1 MTYDVIARKWRP
13 RSFGDV
19 IGQEP
24 VVRTLSNAIR
34 TGRIHHS
41 LIFAGLRGT
50 GKTSTARIFAKALNC
65 QEGPTAEPCL
75 KCVACDEIAR
85 GIDVDVFEIDAA
97 SNKGVDDIRD
107 LKEIVKFPPTRD
119 RYKIFIID
127 EAHMLSSHAF
137 NALLKTIEEPP
148 PYVVFIL
155 ATTEVHKIPPT
166 IRSRCQLYEFKRIG
180 NSEIRSQLERIVE
193 QECVQVTGDALDMIT
208 DASEGSM
215 RDAESILDQIISF
228 SGDSVQEE
236 DVAFVLG
243 IPNSRVHLE
252 LLRAIAGSDVG
263 AVVDILD
270 ELESKNTDF
279 VRFTAR
285 FGDYLQ
291 EALHALIR
299 GETDLFGDVL
309 DAGQLSREDVVR
321 YLNILLQGERSVR
334 DAFSQRIALELILM
348 KMAFAGHVV
357 PITELLTK
365 KKTINSDN
373 PAGSIEA
380 HPAAN
385 DIGAPV
391 TDVEKPST
399 DHTAPTSSALDEEQT
414 EEPDVNPDE
423 VYRTVM
429 ARHTHLSPFLNK
441 SELKVAGN
449 EVEIRFDSPVP
460 EIIRGELESG
470 FRDDLGRA
478 LGRATKTVVKIRFVY
493 DEPDQAPSER
503 DRLQEHPVVKAVL
516 DTFDGE
522 IEAITDKENG
532 HG

>member
-19 IGQEP
+19 IGQEA

-34 TGRIHHS
+34 AGRIHHS

-75 KCVACDEIAR
+75 ECVACDEITR

-180 NSEIRSQLERIVE
+180 NAEIRNQLERIVE
-193 QECVQVTGDALDMIT
+193 QESVKVTGDALDMIT

-228 SGDSVQEE
+228 SGDAVEEE

-243 IPNSRVHLE
+243 IPNSRVHLQ
-252 LLRAIAGSDVG
+252 LLGAIVESDAGV
-263 AVVDILD
+263 VVDVLD

-285 FGDYLQ
+285 FGDFLQ
-291 EALHALIR
+291 QAMHGVIR
-299 GETDLFGDVL
+299 GETDLFSGEVDPEK
-309 DAGQLSREDVVR
+309 LSREDLVR

-348 KMAFAGHVV
+348 KMTFAGHVV
-357 PITELLTK
+357 PISELLAK
-365 KKTINSDN
+365 KKTIKTAEPKPSDN
-373 PAGSIEA
+373 IETDPVGEAPARVTESHPESI
-380 HPAAN
+380 P
-385 DIGAPV
+385 
-391 TDVEKPST
+391 PSPDSET
-399 DHTAPTSSALDEEQT
+399 GDS
-414 EEPDVNPDE
+414 DVNPE
-423 VYRTVM
+423 EIFHSAVS
-429 ARHTHLSPFLNK
+429 RHAHLSPFLNR
-441 SELKVAGN
+441 SELQVNGGD
-449 EVEIRFDSPVP
+449 VQIRFSSAVPV
-460 EIIRGELESG
+460 IIREELEG
-470 FRDDLGRA
+470 AFRDDLGRA
-478 LGRATKTVVKIRFVY
+478 MGRVMKTAITVKFMY
-493 DEPDQAPSER
+493 DEPEQAPSEQ
-503 DRLQEHPVVKAVL
+503 DRFRENSMVKSVL
-516 DTFDGE
+516 EIFDGE